1 MNDTPD
7 EEVTPELVAPGTPG
21 LQHVRKQMEQ
31 LLSRRSMIALQLHQ
45 AAQQSVGHVAQQMEL
60 MSRWFDQPVTA
71 DDVLHHPEALAI
83 CQPMLTVPQ
92 DNRSA
97 EVADEK
103 TRLEDA
109 VRRWESTLSGRPTR
123 NRLWI
128 ILVYPLVL
136 AFASIA
142 ILMIICVLLVP
153 AFEEMMDEFG
163 LELPWATEAVFAIS
177 HFTRDY
183 GLVLLTSVIV
193 VFLAV
198 QLIRY
203 RSRRIGQHPPW
214 VRLGRR
220 LFTPARLVWASW
232 AEHVAMLLDVG
243 LTRREAYQIA
253 GESSSSGWMSNL
265 SAGCVQSIDD
275 GRTPLAG
282 PTHFHGKPCHLMVHA
297 VQTEPVQQQSDCMR
311 DVAAIYRDRERHRRR
326 DVLIW
331 VSPMIVCM
339 LGMTIGWVMVA
350 LFMPLV
356 QLISGLT

>member
-1 MNDTPD
+1 MTATPD
-7 EEVTPELVAPGTPG
+7 DELIPELVAPGAPG
-21 LQHVRKQMEQ
+21 LQFVQQQIEQ

-45 AAQQSVGHVAQQMEL
+45 AAQQSVGPVAQQMEL

-83 CQPMLTVPQ
+83 CQPLLVASKEHA
-92 DNRSA
+92 SA
-97 EVADEK
+97 EVANEK

-109 VRRWESTLSGRPTR
+109 VRHWESTLSSRPTR

-142 ILMIICVLLVP
+142 ILMVICVLLVP
-153 AFEEMMDEFG
+153 SFEEMMDEFG
-163 LELPWATEAVFAIS
+163 LSLPYSTQTVFAIS
-177 HFTRDY
+177 HFARDY
-183 GLVLLTSVIV
+183 GLWLLAALVAIVLVS
-193 VFLAV
+193 
-198 QLIRY
+198 QLVRY
-203 RSRRIGQHPPW
+203 RAHRVGQDPPW

-220 LFTPARLVWASW
+220 LFMPARLVWASW
-232 AEHVAMLLDVG
+232 AEHVAMMLDTG

-253 GESSSSGWMSNL
+253 GESSPSRWMSNL
-265 SAGCVQSIDD
+265 NARCVQSINE
-275 GRTPLAG
+275 GRNPLAG
-282 PTHFHGKPCHLMVHA
+282 PTHIHGKPCHLMIHA
-297 VQTEPVQQQSDCMR
+297 VQTETIPQQADCMR
-311 DVAAIYRDRERHRRR
+311 DVAAIYRDRERHQRR
-326 DVLIW
+326 DILTW
-331 VSPMIVCM
+331 VSPLIVCM

>member
-1 MNDTPD
+1 MTNTPD

-83 CQPMLTVPQ
+83 CQPMLTAPQ
-92 DNRSA
+92 DNHSA

-163 LELPWATEAVFAIS
+163 LELPWATEVVFAIS

-183 GLVLLTSVIV
+183 GLALLTSVIM